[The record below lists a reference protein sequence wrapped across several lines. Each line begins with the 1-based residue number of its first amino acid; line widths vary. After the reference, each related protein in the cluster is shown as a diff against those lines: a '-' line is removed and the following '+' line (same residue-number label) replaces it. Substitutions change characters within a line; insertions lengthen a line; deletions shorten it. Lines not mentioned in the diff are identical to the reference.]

1 MLTVTATRSS
11 VVKYHGL
18 GRCHRWAP
26 SFLMQPLFNG
36 GTLGGRSSNEALLG
50 TDNVK
55 ADLDRSEHQK
65 AVVAM
70 TAAYA
75 MDRVGNGG
83 PLPPD
88 VL

>member
-1 MLTVTATRSS
+1 MRHS
-11 VVKYHGL
+11 
-18 GRCHRWAP
+18 WEP
-26 SFLMQPLFNG
+26 II
-36 GTLGGRSSNEALLG
+36 
-50 TDNVK
+50 VK